1 MAPPAPG
8 RAGGAGVAVRP
19 FCGADLLESFATPGL
34 WADDDVVPARW
45 LPPSPDARG
54 ARGVAVRLLCG
65 ADLLESFATPG
76 LWADD
81 DIEAIVGR
89 HGLVVIT
96 RSGSNPDKFIY
107 DSDLLYKHRYKV
119 LRKDRTGDVGWGG
132 VLIAA
137 TDKYSITNVT
147 DIDGLSDDKEVLIA
161 TVCHKNIKFIE
172 LISKAHKTYIEGIE
186 RNICIDPSTF
196 WKYVKGLKKDS
207 RTNAEFTY
215 NGVTV
220 SGQEA
225 ADAFADYFSSVFVA
239 RVPRLDADDAARAAA
254 ATAAPLTVSISTITE
269 KDIRDSVRGFN
280 TAAAPGP
287 DAVPTFLV
295 KDCIHALIKPL
306 LHLYNLAVQSLHAL
320 PFPATPPATRCHL
333 GYLVPP
339 TSFTPQGGSRT
350 KLSSYSYLAN
360 RRQYVKLGPYC
371 SDGYHT
377 RSGVSQGSTIGPTL
391 FALMVND
398 LPKVLQ
404 VCKCLMY
411 ADDLKIYT
419 SIKSTVDCESLQ
431 QDIDAIGHWSE
442 LNDMNF
448 NVDKCRVMTFGRLQ
462 SLVEQSYTLLG
473 CPIQRVEEIRD
484 LGVLLDPQL
493 SFRNQILACCKS
505 ANKTLGYVMRTA
517 SHFSDTRVA
526 MVLYNSFVRSKLEFD
541 AITWGPYEAKY
552 IVMMERLQRKFARY
566 LFRRVYGYYP
576 FLYPSLF
583 VIGMVG
589 METLAVRRAVH
600 TVVHYLRLLRGGVDN
615 PAALSGVGLWAPTRG
630 GRPRRAACA
639 RPPALAPVVGV
650 TTRNITLITNHIP
663 NEVSST
669 VLRRLVRRG
678 HSARYLTADP
688 VLEYIRV
695 HALYSPPP
703 THTTTHS
710 TRLVRR
716 GHSARYVLEYIRVH
730 ALCSPPPT
738 RT

>member
-1 MAPPAPG
+1 MVPTYLTAYLPAYCLYTSLAHADWTDVISSTSVDLSVDLFYSKLNNILGKHVPDRNECPNVSSPKRQYPPW
-8 RAGGAGVAVRP
+8 
-19 FCGADLLESFATPGL
+19 F
-34 WADDDVVPARW
+34 
-45 LPPSPDARG
+45 DAEIKSK
-54 ARGVAVRLLCG
+54 LKIKYFHLK
-65 ADLLESFATPG
+65 
-76 LWADD
+76 
-81 DIEAIVGR
+81 
-89 HGLVVIT
+89 
-96 RSGSNPDKFIY
+96 KFK
-107 DSDLLYKHRYKV
+107 LF
-119 LRKDRTGDVGWGG
+119 
-132 VLIAA
+132 
-137 TDKYSITNVT
+137 
-147 DIDGLSDDKEVLIA
+147 GLSFNLEVYKYYRS
-161 TVCHKNIKFIE
+161 HIKE

-207 RTNAEFTY
+207 KTNAEFTY

-306 LHLYNLAVQSLHAL
+306 LHLYNLAVQS
-320 PFPATPPATRCHL
+320 CE
-333 GYLVPP
+333 YP
-339 TSFTPQGGSRT
+339 TAW
-350 KLSSYSYLAN
+350 KLSRVTPVPKSSSINVPEHRPIAVLSVFAKLFEHILNKQITRQIEPYLDDSQHGFRVGRSATTNHICFVDSTLSEMDAGYQVDTAFFDFRKAFDVVNNDLLLIKLASFGFDTGLLKFIASYLAN

-371 SDGYHT
+371 SDDYHT

-589 METLAVRRAVH
+589 METLEVRRAVH

-639 RPPALAPVVGV
+639 RPPALAPVVEV
-650 TTRNITLITNHIP
+650 TTP
-663 NEVSST
+663 A
-669 VLRRLVRRG
+669 RRCYWANNAIWARKKNYKWEISAPFQCSEGPRG
-678 HSARYLTADP
+678 L
-688 VLEYIRV
+688 
-695 HALYSPPP
+695 
-703 THTTTHS
+703 
-710 TRLVRR
+710 
-716 GHSARYVLEYIRVH
+716 G
-730 ALCSPPPT
+730 
-738 RT
+738 